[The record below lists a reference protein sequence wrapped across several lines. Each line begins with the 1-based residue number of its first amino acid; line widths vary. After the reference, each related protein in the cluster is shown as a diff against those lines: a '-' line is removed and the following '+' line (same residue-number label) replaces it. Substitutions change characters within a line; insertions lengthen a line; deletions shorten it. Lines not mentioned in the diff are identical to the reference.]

1 MTQEEDRTGIRIDL
15 RRTLS
20 GGASILLAGVAVLYF
35 NPQRLDDT
43 VLLFL
48 SVALSFYLLTR
59 VVSIER
65 DPETGREKFV
75 IR

>member
-1 MTQEEDRTGIRIDL
+1 MTQEEDLAGIRIDL

-20 GGASILLAGVAVLYF
+20 GGASILLAGVVVLYL